1 MNAASVAKEAAHQEG
16 TDPLSA
22 HGASTAGRDEP
33 RRERRR
39 LLVGLLV
46 VAVALAGLTT
56 VVTGAFFTGTQSVTG
71 NTFSTGTVDVGVSPA
86 ATALT
91 FSAMAPGDTVT
102 APLTVSNT
110 GTLAQ
115 RYAVLSTTDATDANF
130 LAAQLQ
136 MTIKSGVTTC
146 TTAGFT
152 ATGTVLYGP
161 GVLGSTTGTKVIGDA
176 AQGAQTGDRTLAAGS
191 SEVLCAQVTLPTSTG
206 NAYQNATTTATLR
219 FDAEQTTNNP

>member
-1 MNAASVAKEAAHQEG
+1 MGASVAKEAAHEEG

-22 HGASTAGRDEP
+22 HLVSAAGHDEP

-71 NTFSTGTVDVGVSPA
+71 NTFSTGTVKLGVSPSSA
-86 ATALT
+86 ALT
-91 FSAMAPGDTVT
+91 FSTMAPGDSVT

-110 GTLAQ
+110 GTLGQ
-115 RYAVLSTTDATDANF
+115 RYAVLSTTDATDADF

-146 TTAGFT
+146 TTAGFA
-152 ATGTVLYGP
+152 ATGSVLFGP

-176 AQGAQTGDRTLAAGS
+176 AQGAQAGDRSLAAGA
-191 SEVLCAQVTLPTSTG
+191 SEVLCAQVTLPTATG
-206 NAYQNATTTATLR
+206 NAYQNAATTATLR